1 MSTFK
6 YFSASTAFGTKQIN
20 WLTDNI
26 GALLIDAG
34 YAASQAHDQFVSDI
48 PSQAII
54 VRSARMTSMAIVKG
68 VCQGLIPEFS
78 SLLASQQ
85 VVSLVLY
92 QNTGLDTTSQLIYYS
107 DDGLGFPFLP
117 QGLNYF
123 ITYDQANGGW
133 FQL

>member
-6 YFSASTAFGTKQIN
+6 YYSASTAFGTKQLN

-26 GALLIDAG
+26 GALLVGAG

-48 PSQAII
+48 PAQAII
-54 VRSARMTSMAIVKG
+54 ARSAQMTSMAIVNG
-68 VCQGLIPEFS
+68 VCQGLIPEFDA
-78 SLLASQQ
+78 LTATQPAKA
-85 VVSLVLY
+85 LVLY
-92 QNTGLDTTSQLIYYS
+92 QNTTLDTTSKLVYYS
-107 DDGLGFPFLP
+107 DQGFGFPFLP

-123 ITYDQANGGW
+123 VTYDQANGGW